1 MVAYVHSFLRFAG
14 EAGVDGYVISRNYLE
29 FLVVGFT
36 VKAITV
42 LRKNERGL

>member
-1 MVAYVHSFLRFAG
+1 MVACAHNFLRFAL

-29 FLVVGFT
+29 FLLVGFT
-36 VKAITV
+36 VETIRV